1 MITHLLKNSRASGIG
16 PENATRPS
24 AKRKTLECKNINSM
38 LIVLSHRGWVILYW
52 VHPEIKFK
60 Y

>member
-24 AKRKTLECKNINSM
+24 AKRKTLECKKYKFDINCSVSPWM
-38 LIVLSHRGWVILYW
+38 ISHSVLST
-52 VHPEIKFK
+52 P
-60 Y
+60 